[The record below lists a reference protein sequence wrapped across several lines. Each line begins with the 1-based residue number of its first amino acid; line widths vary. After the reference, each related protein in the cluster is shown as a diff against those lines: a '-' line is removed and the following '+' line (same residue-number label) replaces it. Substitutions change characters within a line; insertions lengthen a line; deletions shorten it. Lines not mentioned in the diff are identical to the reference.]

1 MSTNTEAHDV
11 AELAR
16 QAAGAEEIQTG
27 AIYLIADADGGVRQI
42 DTGSLAD
49 RPRRKGSVATGA
61 VVANIDSFGAYLDK
75 HGIADETEITAS
87 VEAGKFTAV
96 INAGTDELPGWGDHN
111 AVLRLTPSAEWA
123 RWVGASGRLMD
134 QAAFAEFIEDNA
146 ANIVQPAS
154 AEILEIAQSL
164 QVRRGV
170 EFESGN
176 RLQDGNVR
184 FGYRETTTATAG
196 EVGQLEIPATFTL
209 ALRPF
214 HGGDPYSVT
223 AAFRY
228 RLVQKQLQLGFK
240 LQHIERIREDAFN
253 AIAEDVEAKA
263 AAGGYLY
270 LTTH

>member
-1 MSTNTEAHDV
+1 MSTNTEAADI
-11 AELAR
+11 AELAL
-16 QAAGAEEIQTG
+16 QTAEPSELEPG
-27 AIYLIADADGGVRQI
+27 KLYLVADGDGGLRTV
-42 DTGSLAD
+42 DTGDLAD
-49 RPRRKGSVATGA
+49 RPRRKGRGSSNI
-61 VVANIDSFGAYLDK
+61 VANIASFADYLSK
-75 HGIADETEITAS
+75 HGIREETEITGS
-87 VEAGKFTAV
+87 VEAGNFIAV
-96 INAGTDELPGWGDHN
+96 INAGTQSEAGWGDHN
-111 AVLRLTPSAEWA
+111 AVLKLTASAEWA
-123 RWVGASGRLMD
+123 RWVAASGRLMD

-146 ANIVQPAS
+146 ANIVEPAS

-196 EVGQLEIPATFTL
+196 EVGELAIPATLTI

-214 HGGDPYSVT
+214 HGGAAYSVT

-228 RLVQKQLQLGFK
+228 RLVNKQLQLGFK
-240 LQHIERIREDAFN
+240 LQNIERIREDAFN
-253 AIAEDVEAKA
+253 EVAGEVEAIAANN
-263 AAGGYLY
+263 GYLY